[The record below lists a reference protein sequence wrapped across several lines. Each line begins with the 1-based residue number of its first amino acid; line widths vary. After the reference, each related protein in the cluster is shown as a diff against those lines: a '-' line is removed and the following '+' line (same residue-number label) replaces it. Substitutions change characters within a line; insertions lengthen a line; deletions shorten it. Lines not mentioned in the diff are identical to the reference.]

1 MDVKNKLDEQDH
13 KQNGGARE
21 HEGKIYFNQVY
32 TKLRGYIP
40 CHKEFLKK
48 SLKWEQ
54 KEIMHKVHEENSRV
68 LGDTDRAIWKSIM
81 SD

>member
-13 KQNGGARE
+13 KQNGGARV

-32 TKLRGYIP
+32 TKLRGYIL

-48 SLKWEQ
+48 LYLKIRY
-54 KEIMHKVHEENSRV
+54 KK
-68 LGDTDRAIWKSIM
+68 
-81 SD
+81 